1 MMQRIC
7 GGKQRAGTK
16 LLHCRLKLLDMS
28 IVGLYC
34 VYMYIRVGRCVMKLQ
49 VSRWG
54 NSLAV
59 RLPVECTRATGL
71 KEGDSVEA
79 SITPSGEIT
88 LAPEH
93 IFDKS
98 SFLVRIAKLHAS
110 MPMSASVV
118 ETMRQEARY

>member
-1 MMQRIC
+1 MR
-7 GGKQRAGTK
+7 
-16 LLHCRLKLLDMS
+16 
-28 IVGLYC
+28 
-34 VYMYIRVGRCVMKLQ
+34 LQ

-79 SITPSGEIT
+79 SISPAGEIT
-88 LAPEH
+88 LAPERA
-93 IFDKS
+93 FDKAA
-98 SFLVRIAKLHAS
+98 FLARITKLHAS
-110 MPMSASVV
+110 MPMTSPVV